1 VKIWQVESAIVQP
14 RKLVVK
20 ELLLEP
26 RQVQIMQKLVLEQQ
40 VRKLLEQK
48 IVTN

>member
-1 VKIWQVESAIVQP
+1 VKIWQVENAIVLLKEQA
-14 RKLVVK
+14 LK
-20 ELLLEP
+20 ELLQKQKL
-26 RQVQIMQKLVLEQQ
+26 VQIMQKQVLEQQ